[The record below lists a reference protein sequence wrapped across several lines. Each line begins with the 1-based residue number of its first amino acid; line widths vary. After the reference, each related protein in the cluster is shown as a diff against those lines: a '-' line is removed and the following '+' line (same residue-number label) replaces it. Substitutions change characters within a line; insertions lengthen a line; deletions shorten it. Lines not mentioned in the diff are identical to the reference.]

1 MSKAVKTLSI
11 ILLPALVLV
20 WVTPVGVGQD
30 DGLIALPSKS
40 LFSTPTQQETR
51 TLPPTNNVGDD
62 KDPLLSGW
70 FNGTPEGEK
79 EVWRQ
84 FISQGRYRAAQ
95 ADDFFLSLES
105 RKTLGL
111 APDAPNDGIASF
123 KAPYVGGDIN
133 HDRAYNDL
141 AVIVVDKEKRDEGRF
156 GLVIFNEPAKKD
168 GKYTTHWLY
177 RDRNLSSTMI
187 RWWSGGLLLVNFKNN
202 GDQQICSVKW
212 NEQIRSYFCNSSIG
226 ENRKQKQRGRFRF

>member
-20 WVTPVGVGQD
+20 WAPPVGVHQNA
-30 DGLIALPSKS
+30 GLIALTSKS
-40 LFSTPTQQETR
+40 LVSTPTQQETR

-95 ADDFFLSLES
+95 ADDFFLSLEA
-105 RKTLGL
+105 RKILGL
-111 APDAPNDGIASF
+111 APDAPNDTVRSF
-123 KAPYVGGDIN
+123 KTPWGG
-133 HDRAYNDL
+133 
-141 AVIVVDKEKRDEGRF
+141 
-156 GLVIFNEPAKKD
+156 PASAD
-168 GKYTTHWLY
+168 
-177 RDRNLSSTMI
+177 SS
-187 RWWSGGLLLVNFKNN
+187 VA
-202 GDQQICSVKW
+202 
-212 NEQIRSYFCNSSIG
+212 
-226 ENRKQKQRGRFRF
+226 